1 MPWDCRG
8 DHWCTSS
15 HFVHCNEYIRG
26 KYTVCNQN
34 AVFRKF
40 WIEFR
45 TTQYIYHGMSNT
57 SDVLMTGLRWDS
69 TQIMCIGYFHS
80 NECKSQNRVRNKDQ
94 GTNRH
99 STYPSSLL
107 VNNCQ
112 SLQFRFKKE
121 ETTVLTFVF
130 DRIELGM
137 KQN

>member
-1 MPWDCRG
+1 
-8 DHWCTSS
+8 
-15 HFVHCNEYIRG
+15 
-26 KYTVCNQN
+26 
-34 AVFRKF
+34 
-40 WIEFR
+40 
-45 TTQYIYHGMSNT
+45 MSNT

-80 NECKSQNRVRNKDQ
+80 NQ